1 MRDGDFASRV
11 HEHLSAE
18 KDRRFEEYRA
28 SFNLDG
34 SDEEDEVEEQQLA
47 DFARA
52 MCEIPTCVDR
62 AEIVR
67 AGRARENWRNSHAFG
82 SEGGVQLLASIVR
95 AAAGGLRVESA
106 ARGAP
111 EPAAT
116 ASTSSRPLD
125 AAQRRGAFHFFCLL
139 LAFVYSHIIS
149 ISFVSPIGA
158 SPSTPSRGR
167 KRGRSPREGAAAAEE
182 VGGGEG
188 PAKRPTP
195 PTVQLLSYATQEVLF
210 PVLSAVARLAR
221 HARAR
226 PSADRSASVSEELV
240 RAAVASLPPAHH
252 ALANLLPLRGG
263 GGAEADGDDT
273 LDRAMAHGGGQ

>member
-1 MRDGDFASRV
+1 MGAMRDGDFASRV

-149 ISFVSPIGA
+149 ISFVSHADRCEP
-158 SPSTPSRGR
+158 
-167 KRGRSPREGAAAAEE
+167 
-182 VGGGEG
+182 
-188 PAKRPTP
+188 
-195 PTVQLLSYATQEVLF
+195 LD
-210 PVLSAVARLAR
+210 AVAG
-221 HARAR
+221 
-226 PSADRSASVSEELV
+226 EEAWSQPT
-240 RAAVASLPPAHH
+240 RG
-252 ALANLLPLRGG
+252 RGG
-263 GGAEADGDDT
+263 GG
-273 LDRAMAHGGGQ
+273 GGGRRRGPGEAPDSANGAAAQLRHAGGALPGTERRRSPRAARARAAVRGSQR